1 MLGSGCIAG
10 PDLATAGVVRWR
22 RIDLAERIKTEFA
35 VTLDVRT
42 VGRLL
47 RKLNFRRISVRPQHP
62 ESDEAATDIFKKALP
77 SWP

>member
-1 MLGSGCIAG
+1 
-10 PDLATAGVVRWR
+10 
-22 RIDLAERIKTEFA
+22 

-62 ESDEAATDIFKKALP
+62 ESDEAAQAIFKKTLLIPRPANP
-77 SWP
+77 DSAGFPNCV